1 MNFTTYDFYTNKYYG
16 DSVSESLFDKWLT
29 RASDKLQAICYGRI
43 DEKVLADYPEQIAK
57 ATCALIDAL
66 YQLNEATVNKNSAEY
81 GNVKSMSS
89 GGQSISFGTNE
100 TVVDKAVGDTKEK
113 ERYLY
118 DIVSEYLGGTG
129 LMYGGV

>member
-1 MNFTTYDFYTNKYYG
+1 MEFTTYEFYSNTYHG
-16 DSVSESLFDKWLT
+16 DSVSEPSFAKWLV
-29 RASDKLQAICYGRI
+29 RATDKLQAICYGRI
-43 DEKVLADYPEQIAK
+43 DEKALVEYPEQIAK
-57 ATCALIDAL
+57 ATCALIDAMYL
-66 YQLNEATVNKNSAEY
+66 LNDATVNKNSAEY

-100 TVVDKAVGDTKEK
+100 TVIDKAIGDTKEK

-118 DIVSEYLGGTG
+118 DTVADYLGGTG